1 MRPIRKNLSTMK
13 KKSKT
18 SLLETNFS
26 IIAESDTEMIK
37 THTMQVEK
45 KMIAKNRL
53 SNKNSIPIFTKNI
66 NYKKQ
71 SRESN
76 SSNTAT
82 KYTSSKIY
90 KDTTNS
96 KSSHSELNTIEIM
109 VIPSPKMKKKS
120 PKACTN
126 ATNSIRTSL
135 TKSSESITTNTFNS
149 IKVKKRPVINSQKVN
164 LTNIKLKKIVEAK
177 RLTPLKVSQAKKI
190 SMVSKTATNSPKIPL
205 NKNVSYCL
213 FI

>member
-1 MRPIRKNLSTMK
+1 M
-13 KKSKT
+13 
-18 SLLETNFS
+18 
-26 IIAESDTEMIK
+26 
-37 THTMQVEK
+37 
-45 KMIAKNRL
+45 
-53 SNKNSIPIFTKNI
+53 
-66 NYKKQ
+66 
-71 SRESN
+71 
-76 SSNTAT
+76 
-82 KYTSSKIY
+82 
-90 KDTTNS
+90 
-96 KSSHSELNTIEIM
+96 NTIEIM
-109 VIPSPKMKKKS
+109 VIPSPTIKKKKS

-149 IKVKKRPVINSQKVN
+149 KKSEEKACNNNQKVN

-177 RLTPLKVSQAKKI
+177 RLTPLKVSQTKKI